1 MGESPGSV
9 TSEYLEYVRD
19 LLEWVPELRSRHMF
33 GGVGLYSGE
42 RFFAILADDT
52 LYLKADDASRPL
64 FRDGAAEAFG
74 YLRRD
79 KTCALDYWSVPARVL
94 EEPELLRQWGTAALD
109 AALRGKR

>member
-1 MGESPGSV
+1 VSV

-19 LLEWVPELRSRHMF
+19 LLEGVPELRSRHMF